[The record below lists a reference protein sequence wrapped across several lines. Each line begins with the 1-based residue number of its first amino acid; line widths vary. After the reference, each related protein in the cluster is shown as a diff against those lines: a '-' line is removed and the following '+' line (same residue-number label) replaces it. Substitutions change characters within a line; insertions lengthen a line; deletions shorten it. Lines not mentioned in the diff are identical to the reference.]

1 MPDSQKL
8 ILMVQPSRLQGLIW
22 QTVLKSQ
29 QLSVIWESPT
39 ADLADNLDQIKAA
52 GLTLPDLLL
61 VDMQVPE
68 LNPYAFCRWC
78 REQYPGL
85 KLVLTNSNQA
95 AISLSERQW
104 AVNQGAS
111 DLLAGFQQ
119 DNLVSG
125 VTSSVKRVLE
135 ILDGQPLNNGAL
147 ISVLLA
153 MKRQLEARSATKTT
167 ERRMVPVETAIAPGA
182 GKDSRFQSMTTL
194 AEVASTAPLSV
205 TNGNGKAVKVASQN
219 GNGNG
224 TRLRVDDLPAD
235 QSKPK
240 ANAEVRDRPNATPE
254 TGESKGTTD
263 KGKRRYRG
271 LYY

>member
-1 MPDSQKL
+1 
-8 ILMVQPSRLQGLIW
+8 MVQPSRLQGLIW

-125 VTSSVKRVLE
+125 VTSGVKRVLE

-153 MKRQLEARSATKTT
+153 MKRQLEARSATKAAVRGATPT
-167 ERRMVPVETAIAPGA
+167 VPAIANGA
-182 GKDSRFQSMTTL
+182 GTEERFQPITTVEQL
-194 AEVASTAPLSV
+194 AGSSSLSL
-205 TNGNGKAVKVASQN
+205 TNGNGKAPKVAYRN

-224 TRLRVDDLPAD
+224 HGPRPVSERPTPD
-235 QSKPK
+235 QNPPPP
-240 ANAEVRDRPNATPE
+240 NPEGRDRPNATPE
-254 TGESKGTTD
+254 PGEPKNAAD